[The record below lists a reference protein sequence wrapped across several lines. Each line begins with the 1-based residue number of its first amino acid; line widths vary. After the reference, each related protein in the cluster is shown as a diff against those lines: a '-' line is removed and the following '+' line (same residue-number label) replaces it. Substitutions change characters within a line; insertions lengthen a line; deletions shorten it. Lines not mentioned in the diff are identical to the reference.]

1 MPRSF
6 RRGEAKE
13 GEAPRT
19 NADRHDHAPEFEP
32 AMNDIEGKSSP
43 SKPRIVIFS
52 VCLGLFMTGLSH
64 RALVVSLPTLT
75 EVFHTHFATI
85 QWALL
90 IYDLT
95 LIGLVLTLGRLGDL
109 LGHKRIYVTGFGCFV
124 IGSLLCGLSQ
134 SVGQLIFFRAIQ
146 AVGASMLNATAR
158 AIVAVIVPPEK
169 RGRALGLTSMAFH
182 VGFITGPTLGG
193 FLIDAIEWR
202 WIFFVNIPIGLAG
215 AYLAQRVLPEKSR
228 PSETLHIDIPGAG
241 LLLIA
246 SASFLYAMNQLP
258 RWGARDP
265 AFLSLLAVS
274 VVAAAF
280 FIRVEKRS
288 SEPIL
293 ALSLFNNRLFS
304 AGIASLFFITA
315 TQSAIHFLLPFY
327 LQNIRGFTPTQMG
340 WVLVVNSLIVVLVAP
355 VAGWMS
361 DRFGSRLLCTI
372 GSAAIVVGQ
381 IFLGFLASGSGLV
394 AILSPMALTGLG
406 WALFNSPNSSAVLGS
421 VPKGKVGA
429 ASGTTV
435 TTARVGGAGGIAL
448 AATLFTYWLTTDG
461 LTQLEIESPQAWRAA
476 PETFTSAFNRTVH
489 IVNLF
494 AVLSVFFS
502 AARGGRKEA

>member
-1 MPRSF
+1 M
-6 RRGEAKE
+6 
-13 GEAPRT
+13 T
-19 NADRHDHAPEFEP
+19 DTEP
-32 AMNDIEGKSSP
+32 NSQSNTRVI
-43 SKPRIVIFS
+43 IFS

-109 LGHKRIYVTGFGCFV
+109 LGHKRIYVTGFACFV
-124 IGSLLCGLSQ
+124 IGSLLCGFSQ

-158 AIVAVIVPPEK
+158 AIVTVIVPPEK
-169 RGRALGLTSMAFH
+169 RGRALGVTSMAFH

-193 FLIDAIEWR
+193 FLIDAVDWR
-202 WIFFVNIPIGLAG
+202 WIFFINIPIGLAG
-215 AYLAQRVLPEKSR
+215 AYLAQRVLPENR
-228 PSETLHIDIPGAG
+228 RRAGALQIDFPGAG

-246 SASFLYAMNQLP
+246 NGSFLYAMNQLP
-258 RWGARDP
+258 QWGMRHP
-265 AFLSLLAVS
+265 LFLSLLAFSLVS
-274 VVAAAF
+274 AAL
-280 FIRVEKRS
+280 FIWAEKRS
-288 SEPIL
+288 QEPIL
-293 ALSLFNNRLFS
+293 SLSLFKNRLFS
-304 AGIASLFFITA
+304 TGIVSLFFITA

-327 LQNIRGFTPTQMG
+327 LQNIRGFSPTQMG
-340 WVLVVNSLIVVLVAP
+340 WILIVNSVIIVLVAP

-372 GSAAIVVGQ
+372 GATAIVAGQ
-381 IFLGFLASGSGLV
+381 FFLGFLTAESGLL
-394 AILSPMALTGLG
+394 AIMSPMALTGLG
-406 WALFNSPNSSAVLGS
+406 WALFNSPNSSAILGS
-421 VPKGKVGA
+421 VPKEKVGA
-429 ASGTTV
+429 ASGATV
-435 TTARVGGAGGIAL
+435 TTARVSGAGGIAL
-448 AATLFTYWLTTDG
+448 AATLFTYWLTTAG

-476 PETFTSAFNRTVH
+476 PEIFVESFNRTVH
-489 IVNLF
+489 VVNLF

>member
-1 MPRSF
+1 M
-6 RRGEAKE
+6 
-13 GEAPRT
+13 
-19 NADRHDHAPEFEP
+19 ADTER
-32 AMNDIEGKSSP
+32 NSQSNTRVI
-43 SKPRIVIFS
+43 IFS

-85 QWALL
+85 QWTLL

-109 LGHKRIYVTGFGCFV
+109 LGHKRIYVTGFVCFV
-124 IGSLLCGLSQ
+124 IGSLLCGFSQ
-134 SVGQLIFFRAIQ
+134 SVGQLIFFRMIQ
-146 AVGASMLNATAR
+146 AVGAAMLNATAR
-158 AIVAVIVPPEK
+158 AIVTVVVAPEN

-193 FLIDAIEWR
+193 FLIDAVDWR
-202 WIFFVNIPIGLAG
+202 WIFFINIPIGLAG
-215 AYLAQRVLPEKSR
+215 AYMAQRVLPEKR
-228 PSETLHIDIPGAG
+228 RLARALQIDFPGAG

-246 SASFLYAMNQLP
+246 NGSFLYAMNQLP
-258 RWGARDP
+258 QWGMRHP
-265 AFLSLLAVS
+265 LFLSLLLLS
-274 VVAAAF
+274 VVSFAF
-280 FIRVEKRS
+280 FVWAEKRS
-288 SEPIL
+288 DEPIL
-293 ALSLFNNRLFS
+293 ALSLFKNRLFS
-304 AGIASLFFITA
+304 TGIASLFFITA

-340 WVLVVNSLIVVLVAP
+340 WILIVNSVIIVLVAP

-372 GSAAIVVGQ
+372 GAAAIVAGQ
-381 IFLGFLASGSGLV
+381 FFLGFLSTGSGLA
-394 AILSPMALTGLG
+394 AILLPMALTGLG
-406 WALFNSPNSSAVLGS
+406 WALFNSPNSSAILGS
-421 VPKGKVGA
+421 VPREKVGA
-429 ASGTTV
+429 ASGATV
-435 TTARVGGAGGIAL
+435 TTARVSGAGGIAL
-448 AATLFTYWLTTDG
+448 AATLFTYWLTTAG

-476 PETFTSAFNRTVH
+476 PETFMEAFNRTVH

-502 AARGGRKEA
+502 AARGSRKES